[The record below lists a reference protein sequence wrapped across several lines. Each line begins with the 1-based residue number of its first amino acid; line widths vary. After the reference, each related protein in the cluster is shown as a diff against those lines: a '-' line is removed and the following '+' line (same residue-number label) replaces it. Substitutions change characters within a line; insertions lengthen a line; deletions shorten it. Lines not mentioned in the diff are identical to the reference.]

1 MEGLSFQIHH
11 FTCEKFMFFED
22 SSTVD
27 ISQTDEYLFPSQQES
42 ETTFR
47 QELHKLLREN
57 FG

>member
-1 MEGLSFQIHH
+1 
-11 FTCEKFMFFED
+11 MFSED

-47 QELHKLLREN
+47 QELHKPLREILVLKTKN
-57 FG
+57 GWKVYIAPL